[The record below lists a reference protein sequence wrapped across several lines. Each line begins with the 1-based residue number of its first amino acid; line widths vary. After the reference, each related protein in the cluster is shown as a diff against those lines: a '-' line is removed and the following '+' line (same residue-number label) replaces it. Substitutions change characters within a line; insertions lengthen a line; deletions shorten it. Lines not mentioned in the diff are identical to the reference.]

1 MSDIHKA
8 GIQFML
14 TCLVSTAKFQSKANA
29 KFIMKL
35 REMIRVHPDK
45 HLVKSKKIK
54 TEALGFS
61 N

>member
-1 MSDIHKA
+1 
-8 GIQFML
+8 ML
-14 TCLVSTAKFQSKANA
+14 TCLVSAAKFQSEPNA

-35 REMIRVHPDK
+35 REMIKVHPDK
-45 HLVKSKKIK
+45 HLIKSKKVK